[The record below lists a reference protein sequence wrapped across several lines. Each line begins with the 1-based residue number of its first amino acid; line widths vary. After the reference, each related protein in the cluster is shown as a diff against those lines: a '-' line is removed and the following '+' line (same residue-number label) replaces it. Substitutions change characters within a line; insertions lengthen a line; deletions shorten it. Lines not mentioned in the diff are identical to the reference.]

1 MNNWGSFQTIS
12 GQLEEGI
19 LVITINR
26 PDKMNALNKT
36 VLEEIEQAFIQIK
49 KEAAIQGIILTGSGE
64 KAFVAGADISEFK
77 GIDAL
82 AAMEMAARGQRIF
95 ERIEK
100 SKKIGRAHV

>member
-19 LVITINR
+19 LVVTINR

-49 KEAAIQGIILTGSGE
+49 KEPAIQG
-64 KAFVAGADISEFK
+64 
-77 GIDAL
+77 
-82 AAMEMAARGQRIF
+82 
-95 ERIEK
+95 
-100 SKKIGRAHV
+100 KIGRAHV